1 MDSSSHEQTRTY
13 ILARQQNPAWQLLA
27 SRRAPLVLGCLQSL
41 FEDSQDGVDF
51 DDAQQALAEILAGHA
66 GLSEFEIDSDPT
78 VLARKELRAWI
89 RRALVVEREGRLYA
103 TDALETALRFVGAL
117 DSRMMTST
125 ASRLAVV
132 QREIERLEARLNPDP
147 QSRAEHLRR
156 QIADLQRQLEEAE
169 AGRIEVANAQ
179 EAAEGIRELYTL
191 ATSLRADFRR
201 VEDSWRDADLR
212 LRHAIVNEGYHR
224 GAIVDTLLDG
234 HDTLLE
240 TAEGRVFQAFHQQ
253 LQQEVELDAMKRRL
267 RIILQH
273 PQARTALTPAQQAD
287 LRWLVMR
294 LVKESASVIRTR
306 SRSERD
312 VRSFLR
318 TGLAAEHHRVG
329 QLLNEVFRYAQMV
342 DWSAA
347 SVRRQP
353 SCLPPLAVV
362 CGGLPLVER
371 LRFKSL
377 DQQALRELDLQRMAG
392 DIDQIEDE
400 FWSSLDSLDRE
411 TLVRETVNIIRTS
424 EAPLSLNSLAERLPP
439 THDLETL
446 ALWLGMAREA
456 GCVVSNEREVL
467 HVALRD
473 AAKQDAS
480 PESESILRFQVPVIA
495 LDPAAFEHFE
505 WEP

>member
-1 MDSSSHEQTRTY
+1 MDSSSHEHSRAY
-13 ILARQQNPAWQLLA
+13 VLARQQNPAWQLLA

-51 DDAQQALAEILAGHA
+51 DDAQQALSEILAGHA
-66 GLSEFEIDSDPT
+66 GLSEFDIDGDPT
-78 VLARKELRAWI
+78 VLARKELRSWI

-103 TDALETALRFVGAL
+103 TDALETALRFAGAL

-179 EAAEGIRELYTL
+179 EATEGIRELYTL

-201 VEDSWRDADLR
+201 VEDSWRDADLQ

-253 LQQEVELDAMKRRL
+253 LQQEIELDAMKRRL

-273 PQARTALTPAQQAD
+273 PQARTALTPIQQAD
-287 LRWLVMR
+287 MRWLVMR

-329 QLLNEVFRYAQMV
+329 QLLNEVFRYAQAV

-377 DQQALRELDLQRMAG
+377 DQQALRDLDLQRMAG

-411 TLVRETVNIIRTS
+411 ALVRDTVEVIRASET
-424 EAPLSLNSLAERLPP
+424 PLSLNDLAERLPP

-456 GCVVSNEREVL
+456 ACVVGAERETL
-467 HVALRD
+467 EVAIRPSSDQNL
-473 AAKQDAS
+473 AS
-480 PESESILRFQVPVIA
+480 ADERGLRFQVPLIS
-495 LDPAAFEHFE
+495 LDPVAFEHFE